1 MWITVRM
8 VGHYCNAHDSPFL
21 NQPIDMVGVVS
32 AQFPFR
38 SGCTHRIPWFTMQTP
53 KKLRP
58 QKKSETSLRE
68 QISHDFQV
76 PLKRYKNDS
85 ETTKIRQ
92 ILRASPTTGTGPVS
106 FTYGGSASAPPT
118 VGRAV
123 AAIQVPKV
131 TKISSQ
137 NGRKLIGNMLVQFPC
152 YWFIMVFIGISWHF
166 WLEWCTMICISLS
179 LD

>member
-1 MWITVRM
+1 
-8 VGHYCNAHDSPFL
+8 
-21 NQPIDMVGVVS
+21 
-32 AQFPFR
+32 
-38 SGCTHRIPWFTMQTP
+38 MQTP

-152 YWFIMVFIGISWHF
+152 Y
-166 WLEWCTMICISLS
+166 
-179 LD
+179 

>member
-58 QKKSETSLRE
+58 QKNRRRVLGNRFPMISRFHSKDTKTIQKPRRFGRFFGLHQRPGLVRWVLRTAGPRALHRQSGELWQQSRSPKSQKS
-68 QISHDFQV
+68 
-76 PLKRYKNDS
+76 
-85 ETTKIRQ
+85 
-92 ILRASPTTGTGPVS
+92 
-106 FTYGGSASAPPT
+106 
-118 VGRAV
+118 
-123 AAIQVPKV
+123 VPKMV
-131 TKISSQ
+131 
-137 NGRKLIGNMLVQFPC
+137 GN
-152 YWFIMVFIGISWHF
+152 WS
-166 WLEWCTMICISLS
+166 EIC
-179 LD
+179 